1 MNRPHTPPTHTIPNK
16 TTNTRTKSW
25 QEKSI
30 GKLANT
36 VEKKIANRSSYE
48 NKNIISSG
56 HSICADSIF
65 SDISLLSRPQL
76 ADSPPRPQH
85 TTIASS
91 SNSNSNNKMN
101 LDDWVDSQQKIYQKG
116 GTHDMCNNSVLTD
129 EMNNEQLQ
137 QRQNRGG
144 ISTKHD
150 GYRLPKPPSSSRIGL
165 PPMKKKSSPSSPT
178 SVMSRKVIATPNQS
192 PSKSSADNSIDSPC
206 SKSKSTAD
214 NSIESDE
221 SNYDTTSSSGGY
233 NSPEQSVSTRSSSG
247 SSSNEQI
254 NDVSYWKAAKMRAK
268 LLKTNNDK
276 LQSENQRL
284 SIEFNTLSNHHSM
297 EIKKLEMELQAER
310 NRRLQISHE
319 VSLKQAEHEL
329 FSEKLSNIE
338 SAKTEVSRRLDDTV
352 NELYNAKSQLM
363 KTSHELSKKRTEID
377 ILNQELSPKADMS
390 RQLEDTTNELSHV
403 KSLLSTSQEDL
414 VNVKEDLHMT
424 KAELK
429 IEKTTLRQQE
439 NECAYL
445 YENNGRIKKEH
456 SDAIQIVQMYK
467 AEVDRFRIDID
478 ETKQELESALSDS
491 RHYKSALD
499 NAQKEVHAK
508 GEQLRQA
515 RHQVKEMIRNHDKNL
530 STLEEIA
537 STEKKIRKDTQ
548 AILEDTQ
555 GKLSI
560 AERANEELRESLT
573 SVRSEKASLETKL
586 SATEDLYD
594 RLHTVLRP
602 IPEQLEALLPS
613 SELIEVPTQ
622 DALSNLEPEYLSDC
636 ISKLIGHIGD
646 YSKELNESIKSRDD
660 TLEETRSNLLNTADH
675 LDKLETEHDMIKTE
689 LQKQKE
695 SLCQK
700 KKEYSYM
707 CDQYSELT
715 AKVKSDKIA
724 LQKRLTN
731 VFSELEAQHADVR
744 QFKQSLDKTQKDLD
758 SKDKQLCQAQ
768 YQVEELREKYDKLKR
783 GSLREKKT
791 RVDAQGKLS
800 VAETR
805 VDGLNQ
811 KVSELSCKL
820 REYET
825 PLITRVVD
833 LKNAFLGGGSEDDM
847 SDITEL
853 NK

>member
-1 MNRPHTPPTHTIPNK
+1 MNRPHTPPTTTPNK
-16 TTNTRTKSW
+16 TTNTRAKSW

-30 GKLANT
+30 SRLLENKLAKNT
-36 VEKKIANRSSYE
+36 VEEKIANKSAYNNNSS
-48 NKNIISSG
+48 SR
-56 HSICADSIF
+56 SICDSIF

-85 TTIASS
+85 TTNTSS
-91 SNSNSNNKMN
+91 SNNNKKMN
-101 LDDWVDSQQKIYQKG
+101 LDNWVDSQQKGG

-137 QRQNRGG
+137 QRQSRGR
-144 ISTKHD
+144 ISTKRD

-165 PPMKKKSSPSSPT
+165 PPMKKSSPSSPT
-178 SVMSRKVIATPNQS
+178 SVMSRKVIVTPNQ
-192 PSKSSADNSIDSPC
+192 SKSSADNSIDSPC

-221 SNYDTTSSSGGY
+221 STYDTGSSGGY
-233 NSPEQSVSTRSSSG
+233 NSPGQSVSTRSSGG
-247 SSSNEQI
+247 SSSNEQQQ

-284 SIEFNTLSNHHSM
+284 STELNTLSNHHSM

-329 FSEKLSNIE
+329 LSEKITNIE
-338 SAKTEVSRRLDDTV
+338 SAKAEVSRRLDDTV

-363 KTSHELSKKRTEID
+363 KSSHELSKKRTEID

-390 RQLEDTTNELSHV
+390 RQLEDTMLELSHV
-403 KSLLSTSQEDL
+403 KSQLATSQEDL
-414 VNVKEDLHMT
+414 VNVKEELHMT

-445 YENNGRIKKEH
+445 YEDNGRIKKEH

-467 AEVDRFRIDID
+467 AEVDRFEIDID
-478 ETKQELESALSDS
+478 ETKQELQTALSDS

-560 AERANEELRESLT
+560 AERANEELRESLA

-646 YSKELNESIKSRDD
+646 YSKELNESILSKED
-660 TLEETRSNLLNTADH
+660 TLEETQSNLLNTADH
-675 LDKLETEHDMIKTE
+675 LDKLETEHDMIKAE
-689 LQKQKE
+689 LAKEKE

-700 KKEYSYM
+700 EKEYSYM

-724 LQKRLTN
+724 LQKKLTN
-731 VFSELEAQHADVR
+731 VFSELESQHADVR
-744 QFKQSLDKTQKDLD
+744 QFKLSLDKTQKDLD

-768 YQVEELREKYDKLKR
+768 YQVEELQEKYDKLKR
-783 GSLREKKT
+783 GSLREKKI

-800 VAETR
+800 AAEQR
-805 VDGLNQ
+805 VEELDR

-833 LKNAFLGGGSEDDM
+833 LKNAFLGGGSVDDM

>member
-1 MNRPHTPPTHTIPNK
+1 MNRPHTPPTTIPNK
-16 TTNTRTKSW
+16 TTNTRAKSW

-30 GKLANT
+30 SRLLENKLAKNT
-36 VEKKIANRSSYE
+36 AEEKIANRSAYE
-48 NKNIISSG
+48 NNNISSSR
-56 HSICADSIF
+56 SICADSIF

-76 ADSPPRPQH
+76 ADSPPRPHH
-85 TTIASS
+85 TTNTSS
-91 SNSNSNNKMN
+91 SNNNMKMN
-101 LDDWVDSQQKIYQKG
+101 LDNWVDSQQKIQQQRG

-129 EMNNEQLQ
+129 EMNKEQLQ
-137 QRQNRGG
+137 QRQSRGRV
-144 ISTKHD
+144 STKHD
-150 GYRLPKPPSSSRIGL
+150 GYILPKPPSSSRIGL
-165 PPMKKKSSPSSPT
+165 PPKKKSSPSSPT
-178 SVMSRKVIATPNQS
+178 SVMSRKVIVTPNH
-192 PSKSSADNSIDSPC
+192 SKSSADNSIDSPC
-206 SKSKSTAD
+206 SKSKSSAD
-214 NSIESDE
+214 NSIELDE
-221 SNYDTTSSSGGY
+221 NTYDTGSSGGY
-233 NSPEQSVSTRSSSG
+233 NSPEQSVSTRSSG
-247 SSSNEQI
+247 GSSNEQQQ

-284 SIEFNTLSNHHSM
+284 STELNTLSNHHNI

-329 FSEKLSNIE
+329 LSEKLTNIE
-338 SAKTEVSRRLDDTV
+338 SAKAEVSHRLDDTV

-363 KTSHELSKKRTEID
+363 KSSHELSKKRTEID

-390 RQLEDTTNELSHV
+390 RQLEDTMNELSHV
-403 KSLLSTSQEDL
+403 KSLLATSQEDL
-414 VNVKEDLHMT
+414 ANVKEELHMT

-439 NECAYL
+439 SECAYL
-445 YENNGRIKKEH
+445 YEDNGRIKREH

-467 AEVDRFRIDID
+467 AEVDRFEIDID

-491 RHYKSALD
+491 RHYKSAFD
-499 NAQKEVHAK
+499 NAQKEVQAK

-537 STEKKIRKDTQ
+537 STEKKTRKDTQ
-548 AILEDTQ
+548 AILDDTQ

-560 AERANEELRESLT
+560 AERANEELRESLA
-573 SVRSEKASLETKL
+573 SVRSEKAGLETKL

-636 ISKLIGHIGD
+636 ISKLIGHVGD
-646 YSKELNESIKSRDD
+646 YTNELNESIKSRED
-660 TLEETRSNLLNTADH
+660 TLKETQLNLLNTADH
-675 LDKLETEHDMIKTE
+675 LDKLETEHDMIKAE
-689 LQKQKE
+689 LAKEKE

-700 KKEYSYM
+700 EKEYSYM
-707 CDQYSELT
+707 CDQYSDLT

-724 LQKRLTN
+724 LQKKLTN
-731 VFSELEAQHADVR
+731 VFSELETTHADVH
-744 QFKQSLDKTQKDLD
+744 QFKQSLDKTQKDLN

-768 YQVEELREKYDKLKR
+768 YQVEELQEKYDKLKR
-783 GSLREKKT
+783 GSLREKKI
-791 RVDAQGKLS
+791 RVDTQGKLS
-800 VAETR
+800 VSEHR
-805 VDGLNQ
+805 VDELSR

-833 LKNAFLGGGSEDDM
+833 LKNAFLGGGSVDDM